1 MTAVLLRLT
10 AVLALLVTG
19 GMVALQFNSECWP
32 HTLGVIAISERE
44 RSFGLNGAQ
53 GALKVRYDYKVDGV
67 ERSGS
72 RVSYNSDTGIVRVLK
87 AHADDAEN
95 VERTPQPGDVV
106 KVHYASWWPALSV
119 LVPGP
124 SPTIWVWAAVALLSS
139 IVLWAFARISNHPL
153 Y

>member
-19 GMVALQFNSECWP
+19 GIVALQYNSQSWP
-32 HTLGVIAISERE
+32 HTPGVIAISERE

-53 GALKVRYDYKVDGV
+53 GELKVRYDYKVDGV
-67 ERSGS
+67 ERTGS

-106 KVHYASWWPALSV
+106 NVHYASWWPALSV

-124 SPTIWVWAAVALLSS
+124 SPTIWVWAVGVALFS
-139 IVLWAFARISNHPL
+139 IVLWVFARISNHPL

>member
-1 MTAVLLRLT
+1 MTAVLLRLA
-10 AVLALLVTG
+10 AVIALLVMG
-19 GMVALQFNSECWP
+19 VIVAVQYDSLSWP
-32 HTLGVIAISERE
+32 HTPGVIAISERE

-67 ERSGS
+67 ERTGS

-87 AHADDAEN
+87 AYADDAEN

-106 KVHYASWWPALSV
+106 NVHYASWWPVLSV

-124 SPTIWVWAAVALLSS
+124 SPTIWVWAAVTLLFS

>member
-19 GMVALQFNSECWP
+19 GIVAVQYNSQSWP
-32 HTLGVIAISERE
+32 HTPGVIAISERE
-44 RSFGLNGAQ
+44 RSFGLNGTQ

-67 ERSGS
+67 ERTGS
-72 RVSYNSDTGIVRVLK
+72 RVSYNSDTGIVQVLK
-87 AHADDAEN
+87 AQADDAQN
-95 VERTPQPGDVV
+95 VERTPQPGDLV

-124 SPTIWVWAAVALLSS
+124 SPTIWVWAAVVVLFS
-139 IVLWAFARISNHPL
+139 IVLWVFARLSNHPL